1 MDTMLAGRKFAAAGF
16 LIAIALAGCASTEP
30 PPPPPTAP
38 VVAQPAPLYE
48 WYAEG
53 LFGEPSVIIDL
64 QMQRAEVYIGGQF
77 AGWSVV
83 ATGKEGFSTPA
94 GDYTILEKLVDKYST
109 LYGKIV
115 DADGNVV
122 KADADARRDT
132 PPEGGRFAFA
142 PMPYWMRLTW
152 RGIGMHAGRIPRP
165 GYRASHGCIRLP
177 RQFAVQLFELVRI
190 GTPVQII
197 R

>member
-1 MDTMLAGRKFAAAGF
+1 MDKMLAGRKFAAGGF
-16 LIAIALAGCASTEP
+16 LIAIALAGCATPRP
-30 PPPPPTAP
+30 PPPPAP
-38 VVAQPAPLYE
+38 AVAQPAPLYE
-48 WYAEG
+48 WNAEG
-53 LFGEPSVIIDL
+53 LFGEPSVIINL
-64 QMQRAEVYIGGQF
+64 QTQRAEVYVGGQF

-83 ATGKEGFSTPA
+83 ATGKEGYGTPA

-109 LYGKIV
+109 LYGKLV

-122 KADADARRDT
+122 QADADVRRDT
-132 PPEGGRFAFA
+132 PPEGGRFSFA

-165 GYRASHGCIRLP
+165 GHRASHGCIRLP
-177 RQFAVQLFELVRI
+177 RQFAVQLFELVHI
-190 GTPVQII
+190 GTPVRII